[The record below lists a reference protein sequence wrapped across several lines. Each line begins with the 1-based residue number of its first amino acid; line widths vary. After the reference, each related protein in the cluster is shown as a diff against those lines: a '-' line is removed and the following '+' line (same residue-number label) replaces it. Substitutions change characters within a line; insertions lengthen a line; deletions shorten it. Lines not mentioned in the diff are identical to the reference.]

1 MTNLG
6 SRRHDGNW
14 WFGWMSRS
22 TPGIDPTGRS
32 VIDAHIQQI
41 KQVTLLLL
49 LWLLLQWP
57 AGPIERNK

>member
-1 MTNLG
+1 
-6 SRRHDGNW
+6 
-14 WFGWMSRS
+14 MSRS